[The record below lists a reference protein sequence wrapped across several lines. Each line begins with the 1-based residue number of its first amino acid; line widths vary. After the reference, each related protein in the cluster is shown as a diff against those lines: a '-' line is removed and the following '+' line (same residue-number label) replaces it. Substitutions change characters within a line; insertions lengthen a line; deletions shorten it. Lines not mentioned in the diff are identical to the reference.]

1 MAGEYYHAGFKP
13 VILTSDMPPTKL
25 AQSAKLAIT
34 GGRALHGEV
43 TVSGAKN
50 AVTKLMM
57 AALLTDDEV
66 IINNCPMIDDVIVAG
81 EIIQAVGGQVKF
93 GDHSVRIK
101 ADQLHAAAIPK
112 PTIPNRLSVLALAPL
127 LHRVGSADVPIVT
140 GDKIGPR
147 PVDFHLDLLRR
158 MGAAIVEHN
167 GRYIAKASGLKGITI
182 DLPYPSV
189 GATENALLASVLAT
203 RRTTITGAAVEPQI
217 VDLIKMLQQMG
228 AIIEFR
234 ANRMLIIDGVKKLR
248 GVNYSVMPDPLE
260 VASFGLAAIA
270 TDGNVLV
277 HGGRQDD
284 MITFLNTL
292 RRIGADYI
300 IEGDA
305 IRFKRNGGQLKGV
318 EIETDPHPGFATDWQ
333 QPMVVLL
340 TQSRGTSTVHET
352 VHESRFGYIDTL
364 VRMGADIKVS
374 TDCLG
379 HLPCR
384 YKGKGFM
391 HSATITG
398 PTPLHATTIEIP
410 DLRAGMAHVIAAM
423 VATGTSEIT
432 GLGHLL
438 RGYENLFDKL
448 KSIGAEFTLTD

>member
-1 MAGEYYHAGFKP
+1 MPQPKP
-13 VILTSDMPPTKL
+13 VQASKL
-25 AQSAKLAIT
+25 RVT

-50 AVTKLMM
+50 AVTKLML
-57 AALLTDDEV
+57 AALLTSDEV
-66 IINNCPMIDDVIVAG
+66 TLDNCPMIDDVIVAG
-81 EIIQAVGGQVKF
+81 EIITAVGGDVKF

-101 ADQLHAAAIPK
+101 ADQLHTAAVPK
-112 PTIPNRLSVLALAPL
+112 PDIPNRLSVLALAPL
-127 LHRVGSADVPIVT
+127 LHRTGQADVPVVT

-158 MGAAIVEHN
+158 MGAEITEHD
-167 GRYIAKASGLKGITI
+167 GRYVASTTELKGITI

-203 RRTTITGAAVEPQI
+203 GRTTINGAAIEPEI

-234 ANRMLIIDGVKKLR
+234 ANRMLIIDGVKRLR
-248 GVNYSVMPDPLE
+248 GVNYRVMPDRLE
-260 VASFGLAAIA
+260 AASFAIAAIA
-270 TDGNVLV
+270 TAGNVLV
-277 HGGRQDD
+277 HGARQDD

-305 IRFKRNGGQLKGV
+305 IRFKRNGGELTGV

-340 TQSRGTSTVHET
+340 TQAHGSSTVHET

-364 VRMGADIKVS
+364 VRMGADITAS

-384 YKGKGFM
+384 YQGKGFE
-391 HSATITG
+391 HSATIKG
-398 PTPLHATTIEIP
+398 PTLLHATTIEIP
-410 DLRAGMAHVIAAM
+410 DLRAGMAHVIAAL
-423 VATGTSEIT
+423 VATGTSDIT
-432 GLGHLL
+432 GLGHLF
-438 RGYENLFDKL
+438 RGYENLFEKL